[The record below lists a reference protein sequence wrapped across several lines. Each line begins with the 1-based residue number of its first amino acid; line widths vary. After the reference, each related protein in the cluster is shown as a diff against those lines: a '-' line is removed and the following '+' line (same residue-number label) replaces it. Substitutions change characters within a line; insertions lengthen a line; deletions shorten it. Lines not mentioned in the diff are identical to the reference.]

1 MNHSVH
7 SFIKG
12 CLTLKF
18 SGSWKTVICSSRVLD
33 VFEEGCCLAVV
44 FSSPLL
50 VESGSFA
57 GEMGMVSSGT
67 GELGF
72 AGPCRE
78 EACRSVMM
86 GSLLGSKKAV
96 HGGCYCESASLEFV
110 YRHCKQEPGH
120 T

>member
-1 MNHSVH
+1 M
-7 SFIKG
+7 
-12 CLTLKF
+12 
-18 SGSWKTVICSSRVLD
+18 ICSSPVLD

-50 VESGSFA
+50 AESESFA

-78 EACRSVMM
+78 EACRSAMM
-86 GSLLGSKKAV
+86 CSLLGSKKSV
-96 HGGCYCESASLEFV
+96 HGGCYCESV
-110 YRHCKQEPGH
+110 NR
-120 T
+120 